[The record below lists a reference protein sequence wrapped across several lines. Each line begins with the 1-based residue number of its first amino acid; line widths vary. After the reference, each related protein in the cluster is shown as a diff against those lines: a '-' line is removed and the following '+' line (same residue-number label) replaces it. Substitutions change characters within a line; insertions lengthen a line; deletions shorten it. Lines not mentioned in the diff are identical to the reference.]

1 MGEWVPDE
9 SGFAVVLDR
18 AIAQRAIS
26 LRHLSRLLAA
36 RGDPLSVATLSSWRL
51 GRRAPHGDAS
61 YDAVVRLEE
70 VLGLEAGELVTR
82 IPARSTPGPD
92 RRRSFDELQARGDV
106 PSNVEELSARLG
118 HRAKDTALI
127 LTHHSYDIG
136 ADRRIERAR
145 FHNVWVARTD
155 GTRSVMASWRFD
167 SPPEEEPRI
176 ATIDGATVG
185 STIFDRAHRTFVAE
199 LLLPRA
205 LERGETSINE
215 YTLEGLGEQDEVT
228 CLYSVLERRVDAAS
242 IWLRFSPT
250 ALPEAPRLIMEN
262 LQGRQTD
269 AVRCTDGELHQVV
282 RGFGPG
288 IIGVDW
294 AWPD

>member
-1 MGEWVPDE
+1 MTMSDE
-9 SGFAVVLDR
+9 LTFAIMLDR
-18 AIAQRAIS
+18 AIAQSEIS
-26 LRHLSRLLAA
+26 LHRLSRLLAA
-36 RGDPLSVATLSSWRL
+36 RGDPVSVATLSHWRR
-51 GRRAPHGDAS
+51 GRRAPHGDSS

-70 VLGLEAGELVTR
+70 VLGLQAGELVSR

-127 LTHHSYDIG
+127 LTHHRYDIG

-155 GTRSVMASWRFD
+155 GARSVMASWRFD
-167 SPPEEEPRI
+167 SPPDEEPRI
-176 ATIDGATVG
+176 ASVDGATVG
-185 STIFDRAHRTFVAE
+185 RTIFDRAHRTFVAE

-215 YTLEGLGEQDEVT
+215 YILEGLGEQDEVT
-228 CLYSVLERRVDAAS
+228 CLYSVVERRVAAAS

-250 ALPEAPRLIMEN
+250 ALPDASRMILESLH
-262 LQGRQTD
+262 GRQEE
-269 AVRCTDGELHQVV
+269 AVHCVDGELHRVV
-282 RGFGPG
+282 RGFGPA

>member
-1 MGEWVPDE
+1 
-9 SGFAVVLDR
+9 
-18 AIAQRAIS
+18 
-26 LRHLSRLLAA
+26 
-36 RGDPLSVATLSSWRL
+36 
-51 GRRAPHGDAS
+51 
-61 YDAVVRLEE
+61 
-70 VLGLEAGELVTR
+70 
-82 IPARSTPGPD
+82 
-92 RRRSFDELQARGDV
+92 
-106 PSNVEELSARLG
+106 
-118 HRAKDTALI
+118 
-127 LTHHSYDIG
+127 
-136 ADRRIERAR
+136 
-145 FHNVWVARTD
+145 
-155 GTRSVMASWRFD
+155 MASWRFD

-262 LQGRQTD
+262 LQVRQTE

-282 RGFGPG
+282 RAFGPG